1 MSPGNETR
9 DAVSRPR
16 QVPFASWHDT
26 PQRSTLTGMTL
37 ILRPVRLDD
46 EAQMMAAHAVMRADD
61 FVFALGHREG
71 MSFADYV
78 TKLDDAR
85 AGRGVPAG
93 WVASTFLVAEVGG
106 VIVGR
111 LSLRHDLT
119 DFLRRI
125 GGHIGFGVLP
135 EHRGHGYATTAL
147 RQALRLAAG
156 LSLRKVLLT
165 CDEPNLASRRIIE
178 KCGGVYADTYHGPE
192 VQVAVRQYWASTDAG
207 QAG

>member
-1 MSPGNETR
+1 
-9 DAVSRPR
+9 
-16 QVPFASWHDT
+16 
-26 PQRSTLTGMTL
+26 
-37 ILRPVRLDD
+37 
-46 EAQMMAAHAVMRADD
+46 MAAHAVMSADD

-78 TKLDDAR
+78 TKLDDAQ

-125 GGHIGFGVLP
+125 GGHLGFGVLP

-147 RQALRLAAG
+147 RQGLRLAAALG
-156 LSLRKVLLT
+156 LRKVLLT

-178 KCGGVYADTYHGPE
+178 KCGGLYADSYTGSD
-192 VQVAVRQYWASTDAG
+192 VQVPVRHYWISTADAQG
-207 QAG
+207 A